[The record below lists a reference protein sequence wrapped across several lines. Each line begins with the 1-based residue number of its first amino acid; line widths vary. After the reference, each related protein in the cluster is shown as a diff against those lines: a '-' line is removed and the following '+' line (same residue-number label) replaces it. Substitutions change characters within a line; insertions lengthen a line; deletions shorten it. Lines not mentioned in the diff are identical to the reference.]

1 MNFITIR
8 ENITQQQAHSILN
21 KLDEMAQVH
30 EIAAFCG
37 SRILYID
44 YIAGQIKYRFV
55 SRIPNPQ
62 RNVAEISR
70 TEVLQLI
77 LNRNYLPLA
86 RNINYQVN

>member
-8 ENITQQQAHSILN
+8 KNITQQQAHTILN
-21 KLDEMAQVH
+21 NLDEMAQIH

-37 SRILYID
+37 NRIFYID

-55 SRIPNPQ
+55 SRIPNLQ

-70 TEVLQLI
+70 QEVLQLI
-77 LNRNYLPLA
+77 SN
-86 RNINYQVN
+86 Q

>member
-8 ENITQQQAHSILN
+8 TNITQPQAHAILN
-21 KLDEMAQVH
+21 KLDEMAQIH

-44 YIAGQIKYRFV
+44 YIAGQIKYRLV
-55 SRIPNPQ
+55 SRLPHPH

-77 LNRNYLPLA
+77 LN
-86 RNINYQVN
+86 Q

>member
-8 ENITQQQAHSILN
+8 ENITQQQAHFILN
-21 KLDEMAQVH
+21 KLDEMAQIH

-37 SRILYID
+37 SRIFYID

-55 SRIPNPQ
+55 SRIPNQQ

-77 LNRNYLPLA
+77 SN
-86 RNINYQVN
+86 Q

>member
-8 ENITQQQAHSILN
+8 QNITQQQAHAILN
-21 KLDEMAQVH
+21 KLDEMAQIH

-37 SRILYID
+37 SKIFYID

-55 SRIPNPQ
+55 SRIPNLQ

-70 TEVLQLI
+70 KEVLQLI
-77 LNRNYLPLA
+77 LN
-86 RNINYQVN
+86 Q

>member
-8 ENITQQQAHSILN
+8 TNITHQQAHAILN
-21 KLDEMAQVH
+21 RLDEMAQIH

-55 SRIPNPQ
+55 SRLPHLH

-77 LNRNYLPLA
+77 SN
-86 RNINYQVN
+86 Q

>member
-8 ENITQQQAHSILN
+8 ANITQQQAHTILN
-21 KLDEMAQVH
+21 NLDKMAQVH

-37 SRILYID
+37 NRILYID

-55 SRIPNPQ
+55 SRIPNPH

-70 TEVLQLI
+70 QEVLQLMS
-77 LNRNYLPLA
+77 N
-86 RNINYQVN
+86 Q